1 LLGLSLSAC
10 EEPLA
15 NVDEEPATG
24 AGADEG
30 SLDPDLVH
38 VNGACLL
45 DADCGPSFA
54 CILGACTPGCT
65 ADDECGDA
73 LVCDPHGICI
83 DPNDPQTTPPLRLG
97 GGAELSAT
105 STSVLPDS
113 GEATVYLTNGS
124 DADLTYR
131 LAAEHPAL
139 MFDESPGVAGPNEQV
154 MLSVA
159 VDLDLVAPEEQSIPV
174 QVITDLGTFPWEVR
188 LQPDPSGHYSG
199 RLVFTDSYPLGHS
212 SLSLNLDLRPGGAVA
227 GQTFAE
233 GSLMWPSD
241 LLVHGSWEPNGEIVI
256 QLADVLPAAFEEG
269 ITLDVSLGREVG
281 RNILLYGRF
290 DDEGTSIE
298 GELDEHLTGLAD
310 TPVVVHGTFRLNLVG
325 AAMPPSG
332 TAMDYVG
339 ELPKALPS
347 REFPSDL
354 DQDVCS
360 GLGIDYGTVEMTGDQ
375 DVTDACMACSG
386 PQPGC
391 EYEEA
396 AICSEALLEHGYAL
410 EEKIQIG
417 AIEVESAS
425 AGRVPEAWVECT
437 EGLPD
442 DPYPCL
448 NEPAIRCAGALAR
461 YAQSINPT
469 STHAR
474 ERVLDQLDKETT
486 VGALLGTGHMVDAG
500 LAHLGTVLGSV
511 AEAELFSLDKA
522 QQMFRRPL
530 RIASAPGILHM
541 LAELGPEVVRDQR
554 GGRDLTNTLTLAT
567 QSVDAFR
574 TQLRLRQRT
583 EPAKTSELRSE
594 ARQAAAWI
602 HAHGALVAQLLET
615 YDVEDSLG
623 ELSVFGEAIG
633 AMSNMHAELAPG
645 NNPLGF
651 SPKYVPMLLSAE
663 HAGTGISNF
672 ELVLG
677 AAQPSLAAFKDHEQR
692 AIAALEEY
700 EQAAYDAL
708 SHYASLEEGY
718 DSQLIVLCGIDP
730 TDPAKPNLDACGQS
744 GGQIQELRQQI
755 EVASVRVQEAQA
767 SLQANHQAIEVEE
780 DRFLQVAQNAADLEV
795 AIEDL
800 QGDLFAIMGNYGAK
814 RSVARTDAALAE
826 CGRIQEQRAL
836 DTAVQIAQAVEE
848 GILVGWQT
856 YGAALGAHVVT
867 GIAAMAAENSRAELA
882 CESVKEQAEL
892 ENTLEYSAQL
902 EQQELMVV
910 NQEIDRKVRESTLE
924 EKRINSEAEVRRIA
938 LAQTELSL
946 RVDEAML
953 ETQIALERFQ
963 TALELAG
970 SLVARRERAKRRL
983 QTDPSNPYLNPAFLV
998 LRNELGKGLSG
1009 LREETLRW
1017 LYRAGRAIE
1026 FEMNMDF
1033 PAIET
1038 RLYPARSSTE
1048 LGAFAYCL
1056 QSNYSQYKDVFGS
1069 PQQHVTEI
1077 SLREDVFGITGPI
1090 IDPVTNEE
1098 ITEAEQFVAV
1108 LTDPDNVLPDGTIEL
1123 RFALPLVGDT
1133 PFGAYHCNDRIE
1145 SQQVKVIGD
1154 YLGDNHLEVLVG
1166 SEGASSMRRCDAEDL
1181 ALAEAIT
1188 TYNLGR
1194 RRVVIQ
1200 AGVNDWGTPGPNG
1213 GLAGWP
1219 VSGDQW
1225 VVSIPSAALA
1235 PANADLDPLEVADV
1249 IVRFAHRVG
1258 TVSSQGETDF
1268 SPVCG

>member
-1 LLGLSLSAC
+1 
-10 EEPLA
+10 
-15 NVDEEPATG
+15 VV
-24 AGADEG
+24 G
-30 SLDPDLVH
+30 S
-38 VNGACLL
+38 
-45 DADCGPSFA
+45 
-54 CILGACTPGCT
+54 
-65 ADDECGDA
+65 
-73 LVCDPHGICI
+73 
-83 DPNDPQTTPPLRLG
+83 
-97 GGAELSAT
+97 
-105 STSVLPDS
+105 
-113 GEATVYLTNGS
+113 
-124 DADLTYR
+124 
-131 LAAEHPAL
+131 
-139 MFDESPGVAGPNEQV
+139 NEQV
-154 MLSVA
+154 LLSVT
-159 VDLDLVAPEEQSIPV
+159 VDLDLLAPEEQSIPV
-174 QVITDLGTFPWEVR
+174 QVITELGTYPWEVR
-188 LQPDPSGHYSG
+188 LQPDPSGHYRG

-212 SLSLNLDLRPGGAVA
+212 SLSVNLELLPGGAVA
-227 GQTFAE
+227 GQTFAA
-233 GSLMWPSD
+233 GSLMWPND
-241 LLVHGSWEPNGEIVI
+241 LRVHGSWEPNGEIVI

-269 ITLDVSLGREVG
+269 ATLDVSLGREVG
-281 RNILLYGRF
+281 RNILLYGVF
-290 DDEGTSIE
+290 DEQGTSIE
-298 GELDEHLTGLAD
+298 GDLDEYLTGLTD

-325 AAMPPSG
+325 AARPPSG
-332 TAMDYVG
+332 TAEDHAG

-347 REFPSDL
+347 WEFPSDL
-354 DQDVCS
+354 DRDVCD

-391 EYEEA
+391 EYTEA
-396 AICSEALLEHGYAL
+396 ATCAEALLEHGYGL
-410 EEKIQIG
+410 EEKIEIG

-425 AGRVPEAWVECT
+425 AGKVPEAWVECT
-437 EGLPD
+437 QGLPD

-448 NEPAIRCAGALAR
+448 NGPAIQCAGALAR
-461 YAQSINPT
+461 YAQSVNPT
-469 STHAR
+469 SAHAR
-474 ERVLDQLDKETT
+474 ERVLDQLDKEAT
-486 VGALLGTGHMVDAG
+486 VGALLGTGHMVEAG

-511 AEAELFSLDKA
+511 AEAELFSLAEA

-530 RIASAPGILHM
+530 AITSAPGILHM
-541 LAELGPEVVRDQR
+541 LGDLGPEVVRDER

-583 EPAKTSELRSE
+583 EPAKTNELRGE

-602 HAHGALVAQLLET
+602 HVHGALVAHLLET
-615 YDVEDSLG
+615 YDVEDALG

-651 SPKYVPMLLSAE
+651 SPQYVPMLLSAE

-672 ELVLG
+672 QLVLE
-677 AAQPSLAAFKDHEQR
+677 AAQPSLTVFEDREQR
-692 AIAALEEY
+692 AIAALEQY
-700 EQAAYDAL
+700 EQATYDAV
-708 SHYASLEEGY
+708 SHYATLEEGY
-718 DSQLIVLCGIDP
+718 NAQLITLCGIDP
-730 TDPAKPNLDACGQS
+730 TDPAKPNLTACGQS

-755 EVASVRVQEAQA
+755 EVAYVRVQEAQA

-780 DRFLQVAQNAADLEV
+780 DRFSQVVQNAAELEV

-800 QGDLFAIMGNYGAK
+800 EGDLFTIMDKHGRERA
-814 RSVARTDAALAE
+814 VARTDAALAE
-826 CGRIQEQRAL
+826 CGRINEQAAFDL
-836 DTAVQIAQAVEE
+836 AVQIAATIEE
-848 GILVGWQT
+848 GIVIGVGT
-856 YGAALGAHVVT
+856 FGAGIGAN
-867 GIAAMAAENSRAELA
+867 AAKNAASFLAEARRVELA
-882 CESVKEQAEL
+882 CERVKEQAGLGNE
-892 ENTLEYSAQL
+892 LEYSAQL
-902 EQQELMVV
+902 EQQELMAV
-910 NQEIDRKVRESTLE
+910 NQEIDKKIRESTLN
-924 EKRINSEAEVRRIA
+924 EKRINSAAEVRRIA
-938 LAQTELSL
+938 LAQAELSL

-953 ETQIALERFQ
+953 ESQIAIQRFQ

-983 QTDPSNPYLNPAFLV
+983 QADPSNPYLNPAFLV

-1017 LYRAGRAIE
+1017 MYRAGRAIE

-1048 LGAFAYCL
+1048 LAAFAYCL
-1056 QSNYSQYKDVFGS
+1056 QSNFSKYKDTFGS

-1077 SLREDVFGITGPI
+1077 SLREDIFGITGPI
-1090 IDPVTNEE
+1090 DDPVTGEE
-1098 ITEAEQFVAV
+1098 VTEAEQFVAI
-1108 LTDPDNVLPDGTIEL
+1108 LTDPDNVLPDGSIEL

-1133 PFGAYHCNDRIE
+1133 PFGAYHCNDRVE

-1166 SEGASSMRRCDAEDL
+1166 SEGSSSMRRCDAEDL
-1181 ALAEAIT
+1181 SFSEAVA

-1194 RRVVIQ
+1194 RRAVIQ
-1200 AGVNDWGTPGPNG
+1200 AGVNDWGTPEPNG

-1235 PANADLDPLEVADV
+1235 PANADLEPLEVADV

-1258 TVSSQGETDF
+1258 TVSNHGETDF